1 MQQFWWTMFAL
12 RPIPPF
18 VFRVLYR
25 FLVLSQANALVASV
39 GRTHP
44 RIGPPHLYLERRLEG
59 TPIVDGKP
67 GKLLKWDVWF
77 TEDALF
83 ATFRAVILFVVV
95 SVCYILYS
103 RPRKYFYLILFF
115 LNLKIKQKETKK

>member
-1 MQQFWWTMFAL
+1 MFAL

-25 FLVLSQANALVASV
+25 FLALSQANALVASV

-44 RIGPPHLYLERRLEG
+44 RIGPPHLYLVRRLDG
-59 TPIVDGKP
+59 TPMLDGKP
-67 GKLLKWDVWF
+67 GKLLKWVVWF

-95 SVCYILYS
+95 KVCYILYS
-103 RPRKYFYLILFF
+103 RPRKYFYVILNT
-115 LNLKIKQKETKK
+115 LS

>member
-1 MQQFWWTMFAL
+1 MLAL

-18 VFRVLYR
+18 VFLVLYS
-25 FLVLSQANALVASV
+25 FLALSQANALVASV

-59 TPIVDGKP
+59 TPIVDGNP

-95 SVCYILYS
+95 DVYVIYYILYS
-103 RPRKYFYLILFF
+103 RPRKYFYLILFLNF
-115 LNLKIKQKETKK
+115 LNKTKQNETK